1 MLGQEDTMLLSD
13 RFPLSVLAGF
23 IRRQGRGFFLVLF
36 LLCGL
41 SHPGHAAGPI
51 ELSLQVAG
59 DFPVPGI
66 PGMVFY
72 RIGDAV
78 SNGRGDILFIATFGP
93 VDPES
98 EVEPSYGVF
107 LKNAEGIHAVAV
119 RGDPIGLGFQF
130 HASQS
135 GSSTSLAGLEMD
147 LNESGTVALILAD
160 SGVMLWQDG
169 TFRWLSWLGYV
180 APGSAGAFVEFGRLS
195 DLWPNDSSRPF
206 LSEQNE
212 VVFRARLN
220 NGSTGIFL
228 ASAGGVATLAHSGD
242 PVPGRDAVSFSNRFS
257 SPYFEGSSAWFAAF
271 DSTRQIEAIYRYSG
285 PNLVSSVQVGDVL
298 TGLDVVSR
306 IREWDPNADGQLS
319 VVVESGSVESVV
331 ILDDVSTRVIA
342 RNDQLPPG
350 YGGTQAFG
358 FSNLSLN
365 DAPAAFFVAH
375 DLMDYAALYLW
386 RENVLTRIVADGDA
400 RPAGGTFVLGWESPF
415 TPGPIGRQFSTT
427 ELTDT
432 FSVGFNA
439 ESGYYLW
446 QDGEVEPFPGPGP
459 APGLPGSWLEG
470 LGPLGFNPDGSL
482 LLSASICCHSFGS
495 ALYLTR
501 PPIPQWNYLPLFAV
515 GQAGRFRYSSTL
527 VLANHS
533 RYEGS
538 VLVEFFD
545 RNGNLLL
552 TDREEMGSGEIADID
567 LSPDLF
573 PELSTGYAR
582 VEVRGGARVSG
593 EAIISLF
600 ESSDLVSRTT
610 VSLRPPDVFSASIL
624 AEVGSGTDTGVALTR
639 LTSGSQPGLRVHL
652 DDPTTGTSRTTTLE
666 LSPASQQSIF
676 VSELFDGLPN
686 PFLGVLTIEGR
697 QPFLATGLRMSG
709 LKLSTI
715 PVEPG
720 PSPARAW
727 SFEYLLPDQFPAE
740 TVPGPAGR
748 IAVQQ
753 DSRGRVE
760 LIEENETL
768 PVLVPN
774 VSLPETGSPMTDL
787 GIVGFLAGGDL
798 VVSARTGGDDWV
810 GVYRVHERVLEELA
824 QSDQPLAEGGIF
836 FGQAVVNPEGLLLLE
851 TDTGGGSLFYLYDG
865 QVLQPWIR
873 LNEPVDSKQLDF
885 RRNRGIGY
893 RSADEIG
900 FIDPSGSVTTI
911 ARLHDL
917 VRPGFEIRIFH
928 WVRMLSDGRVVFMAN
943 DASQAR
949 NALCVNAK
957 GGFRV
962 LTASGTE
969 IPGSQARVAGFSAE
983 RPSSTI
989 RVNGR
994 DEIMLKSRV
1003 TVGGSAEQLPAFLR
1017 FSSSG
1022 SMELIS
1028 PIAENPTDR
1037 EDITSVPE
1045 GRFVWTDQ
1053 GELYFK
1059 AISGRQ
1065 SHFRRANLY
1074 RWQNGSIETVLGE
1087 GRQVLPDRAPGTG
1100 LVEHLGDI
1108 VGGDNQGV
1116 LFVIRVV
1123 GDAATGLY
1131 RAVSGDRSRQ
1141 WIPRVAVGDFG
1152 PVNYRSTLLIHNPG
1166 ETPTLSDVRLS
1177 GIGDAGAVEPVE
1189 ITPGEVKRLTYDSS
1203 GVFVGWASVDSQ
1215 GSPVRVHER
1224 LAVRI
1229 GGVLRSEV
1237 TVPAVRPL
1245 REGYWV
1251 GEIDPELGVDSGL
1264 AVVNPERAQSDLS
1277 VELLSP
1283 GFVVEDVAE
1292 IPLQAAA
1299 SRAILLSELFPSLP
1313 PGKHLLRIRSGLPV
1327 SALVLRL
1334 QGTDI
1339 TASPILGVDRFYGAT
1354 GVVVIITPASATVP

>member
-1 MLGQEDTMLLSD
+1 MLLDTRS
-13 RFPLSVLAGF
+13 PLSVLPVF
-23 IRRQGRGFFLVLF
+23 IRRQGHGFVLVLF

-41 SHPGHAAGPI
+41 SDPGHAAGPI

-59 DFPVPGI
+59 DLPVPGI
-66 PGMVFY
+66 PGMVLY

-93 VDPES
+93 ADPES
-98 EVEPSYGVF
+98 EAEPSYGVF

-119 RGDPIGLGFQF
+119 RGDPLGLGFQF

-135 GSSTSLAGLEMD
+135 GSSTSLGGLEMD

-160 SGVMLWQDG
+160 SGVLLWQDG
-169 TFRWLSWLGYV
+169 TFQWLGWLGYV
-180 APGSAGAFVEFGRLS
+180 APGSAGGFVEFGRLS
-195 DLWPNDSSRPF
+195 NLWPYDSSRPF

-212 VVFRARLN
+212 VVFSARLN
-220 NGSTGIFL
+220 DGSTGIFL
-228 ASAGGVATLAHSGD
+228 ASSGGIATLAHSGD
-242 PVPGRDAVSFSNRFS
+242 PVPGHDSASFNNRFS
-257 SPYFEGSSAWFAAF
+257 SPFFEGSSAWFAAF

-298 TGLDVVSR
+298 TGLNAAVSR

-319 VVVESGSVESVV
+319 MVVEGDSVEYVVV
-331 ILDDVSTRVIA
+331 LDDSATQVVA

-350 YGGTQAFG
+350 YDGTQAFG

-375 DLMDYAALYLW
+375 DLRDYAALYLW

-400 RPAGGTFVLGWESPF
+400 RPEGGTFALGWESPL

-432 FSVGFNA
+432 FSVVFNA

-446 QDGEVEPFPGPGP
+446 QDGEVEPFPGPGS

-470 LGPLGFNPDGSL
+470 LGPLGFNSDGSL
-482 LLSASICCHSFGS
+482 LISASICCHRFGS

-501 PPIPQWNYLPLFAV
+501 PPVSQWNYLPLFAV

-552 TDREEMGSGEIADID
+552 TDREEMGSGEVADID

-600 ESSDLVSRTT
+600 DSSDLVSRTT
-610 VSLRPPDVFSASIL
+610 VSLQPPYVFSASIL
-624 AEVGSGTDTGVALTR
+624 AEVGSGADTGVALTR
-639 LTSGSQPGLRVHL
+639 LTGGGDPSLRVHL

-666 LSPASQQSIF
+666 ISPASQQNIF
-676 VSELFDGLPN
+676 VTELFDGLPD
-686 PFLGVLTIEGR
+686 PFLGVLTIEGQ

-709 LKLSTI
+709 LNLSTL
-715 PVEPG
+715 PVESDR
-720 PSPARAW
+720 SPAKAW
-727 SFEYLLPDQFPAE
+727 SFDYLVPDEFPAE

-753 DSRGRVE
+753 NSRGRIE
-760 LIEENETL
+760 LIEDNETL

-798 VVSARTGGDDWV
+798 VVSARSGGDDWV

-836 FGQAVVNPEGLLLLE
+836 VGRALVNPEGLLLLE
-851 TDTGGGSLFYLYDG
+851 TYVDGGSLFYLYDG
-865 QVLQPWIR
+865 HALQPWIR
-873 LNEPVDSKQLDF
+873 LDQPFYANELDF
-885 RRNRGIGY
+885 RSNRGIAF

-900 FIDPSGSVTTI
+900 IIAPSGSVTTI

-943 DASQAR
+943 DASQTK
-949 NALCVNAK
+949 NALCVNAES
-957 GGFRV
+957 GFRV
-962 LTASGTE
+962 LAASGGE
-969 IPGSQARVAGFSAE
+969 IPGSQTRVARFSAE
-983 RPSSTI
+983 QPSSTI
-989 RVNGR
+989 RLNGR

-1003 TVGGSAEQLPAFLR
+1003 TFGGSAEQVPAFLR

-1028 PIAENPTDR
+1028 PIAENPTDP

-1059 AISGRQ
+1059 AISRRQ
-1065 SHFRRANLY
+1065 SHFSRANLY

-1087 GRQVLPDRAPGTG
+1087 GWQVLPDRAPGAG
-1100 LVEHLGDI
+1100 LVKHLGEP
-1108 VGGDNQGV
+1108 VAGDDQGV
-1116 LFVIRVV
+1116 LFGIRVV
-1123 GDAATGLY
+1123 GDASTGLY
-1131 RAVSGDRSRQ
+1131 RAVSGDHSRH

-1152 PVNYRSTLLIHNPG
+1152 PINYRSTLLIHNPG
-1166 ETPTLSDVRLS
+1166 DAPAVTDVRFF
-1177 GIGDAGAVEPVE
+1177 GIGNTGSSEPVD

-1215 GSPVRVHER
+1215 DSPVRVHER

-1251 GEIDPELGVDSGL
+1251 GEVDHALGVDSGL
-1264 AVVNPERAQSDLS
+1264 AVVNPERTRTDIT

-1283 GFVVEDVAE
+1283 GFDVEEVTV
-1292 IPLQAAA
+1292 IPLQAAG
-1299 SRAILLSELFPSLP
+1299 SRAVLLSELFPSLP
-1313 PGKHLLRIRSGLPV
+1313 PGKHLLRIRSGKPV
-1327 SALVLRL
+1327 SALVLHL
-1334 QGTDI
+1334 EGSDI
-1339 TASPILGVDRFYGAT
+1339 TASPILGLDRFYGAT
-1354 GVVVIITPASATVP
+1354 GVVIIALPNVQ